1 MKATGNQVIVFICS
15 IVLLTSCANISLS
28 GGKTGGNAGPKPAS
42 GTNTGGV
49 QTQQAQGS
57 AIPPLDGEWEVD
69 YEFKGQAFVGNVQL
83 AQQGNALVGDG
94 TDQDGKQWSLEN
106 GQIQGTQV
114 SFQKKY
120 ANSANAITYTG
131 ELKHEQSADYTGWLM
146 EGTYSS
152 PGKDGAAVSG
162 KWVAN
167 PTSPLQEA
175 AAPVAA
181 PPPSQPL
188 NPFPP
193 STSQPQQQQAST
205 SEDVQPVDISG
216 RYEGSYTYDFKK
228 ISTKMWLRNDGKK
241 ISGDGV
247 DVTGKTSVRFT
258 IPKGWYDYPKVT
270 IVRQYTKGQGA
281 QETRSMT
288 FKAKL
293 SSNGR
298 DITMKGETQYG
309 GAWDAHLVR

>member
-1 MKATGNQVIVFICS
+1 MKAAGNQVIVLICS
-15 IVLLTSCANISLS
+15 IALLTSCANISL
-28 GGKTGGNAGPKPAS
+28 GGKTGGTGGQKQPAN
-42 GTNTGGV
+42 TNTGGG
-49 QTQQAQGS
+49 QTQQAQSGGP
-57 AIPPLDGEWEVD
+57 PPLDGEWEFD

-94 TDQDGKQWSLEN
+94 TDQDGKQWTIEN
-106 GQIQGTQV
+106 GQIQGNQV

-120 ANSANAITYTG
+120 ANSPNAVTYTG
-131 ELKHEQSADYTGWLM
+131 ELKHEESADYTGWLM
-146 EGTYSS
+146 QGTYSAT
-152 PGKDGAAVSG
+152 GKDGAAVSG

-167 PTSPLQEA
+167 PTVPLQDPA
-175 AAPVAA
+175 AQASA
-181 PPPSQPL
+181 PPPPQPM

-193 STSQPQQQQAST
+193 SSSQPQQQQMSAG
-205 SEDVQPVDISG
+205 EDVQPVDISG

-288 FKAKL
+288 FKAKI